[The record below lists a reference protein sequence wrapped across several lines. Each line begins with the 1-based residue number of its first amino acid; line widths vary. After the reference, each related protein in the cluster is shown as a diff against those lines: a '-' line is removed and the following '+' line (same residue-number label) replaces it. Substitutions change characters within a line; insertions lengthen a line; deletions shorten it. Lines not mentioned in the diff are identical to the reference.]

1 MESEYRDEI
10 IEVLFQA
17 YWLKFNQKNP
27 KAPLLNIF
35 GISIKELKEFITTEN
50 DVIRRINRM
59 PNEDYLMDVLGQ
71 KKEGDLLG
79 KSQIGNDDDYNLEDG
94 IDEFFDFVMVDLNE
108 IQKSILNNQSIK

>member
-1 MESEYRDEI
+1 
-10 IEVLFQA
+10 
-17 YWLKFNQKNP
+17 
-27 KAPLLNIF
+27 
-35 GISIKELKEFITTEN
+35 LKEFITSEN